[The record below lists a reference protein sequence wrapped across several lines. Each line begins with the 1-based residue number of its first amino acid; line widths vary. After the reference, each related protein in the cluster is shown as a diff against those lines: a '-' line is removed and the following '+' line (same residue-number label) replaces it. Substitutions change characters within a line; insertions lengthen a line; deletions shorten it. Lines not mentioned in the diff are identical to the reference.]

1 MKSVSYEKPSMKFV
15 DLRSEQQIA
24 AASGPCMP
32 MAAQG
37 SRDFFYDW
45 PGDGWVQV
53 TVEGENCSGKI
64 ASVVFI
70 DNEAIEGEA
79 DAATQQ
85 EAINAATAAVNANKQ
100 AFSGAVWGEPDPSWS

>member
-24 AASGPCMP
+24 AADGPCMP
-32 MAAQG
+32 MASHG
-37 SRDFFYDW
+37 SQDFFYDW
-45 PGDGWVQV
+45 PGDGWVQI
-53 TVEGENCSGKI
+53 TTDSTNCNGKI

-70 DNEAIEGEA
+70 DNPDIEGVA

-85 EAINAATAAVNANKQ
+85 KAIAAATAAVEADKQ
-100 AFSGAVWGEPDPSWS
+100 AFSGATWSEPDPSWS